1 MLRAA
6 NADDFDAI
14 FGVINDAAE
23 AYRGFIPADRWQV
36 PYMPAEELR
45 HELAAGVRF
54 SVVEKGGSVV
64 GVMGVQDVRDVTL
77 IRHAYVRT
85 RFQNAGIGAE
95 LLDHLTARAVRP
107 VLIGTWAAAR
117 WAIRFYE
124 KRGFRVVP
132 ADVKERLLRTY
143 WTIPD
148 RQIATSVV
156 LVDRKWLERNP
167 IKRASREDAG
177 EDER

>member
-1 MLRAA
+1 MREATTG
-6 NADDFDAI
+6 DFNAI

-23 AYRGFIPADRWQV
+23 AYRGFIPADCWKV
-36 PYMPAEELR
+36 PYMAAEELR
-45 HELAAGVRF
+45 HEIAAGVRF
-54 SVVEKGGSVV
+54 SVVEMGGSIVA
-64 GVMGVQDVRDVTL
+64 VMGVQDVRDVIL

-85 RFQNAGIGAE
+85 RFRKNGLGAA
-95 LLDHLTARAVRP
+95 LLDHLTARAARP
-107 VLIGTWAAAR
+107 VLIGTWSAAR

-132 ADVKERLLRTY
+132 PDVKARLLRTY

-148 RQIATSVV
+148 RQIETSAV
-156 LVDRKWLERNP
+156 LADRRWLERNP
-167 IKRASREDAG
+167 IQPASGEDNA